1 MVELGGGLEAERGR
15 RAQQLLPVDV
25 VLHVGERVL
34 ADGHV
39 TAQTAAQIQRLLPRL
54 CIIDDATQSISIP
67 SWSHLPH
74 LCVHCRWR
82 KWFTSKNHLSFTNTT
97 KLLKMLVRFCLF
109 FFVPFCVLDRLAVLL
124 VRLFGGSLPSFS
136 LFFCLSFFPSSPT
149 GRPLTSTAV
158 AWARSIAMTLAEV
171 GQVDREH
178 THTHT
183 HTHKRNTKKNTTNKH
198 RPVKPAKVQKVEK
211 KRWPFRC
218 CFFFVFSFYGSLP
231 PNSRRR
237 NPIEASQL
245 FYSTKTKTTVI
256 PSNPSQRVQ
265 LACFVAANPRWNR
278 IHDRETR

>member
-109 FFVPFCVLDRLAVLL
+109 FFCSFLRSRPAGGLTRSALWRFASFLFTFLLL
-124 VRLFGGSLPSFS
+124 VFLSIVADRPAADVNGGGVGAIDCDDPRRS
-136 LFFCLSFFPSSPT
+136 
-149 GRPLTSTAV
+149 RTS
-158 AWARSIAMTLAEV
+158 RSRT
-171 GQVDREH
+171 H

-183 HTHKRNTKKNTTNKH
+183 HTQKKYQKKHNKQTQTGEA
-198 RPVKPAKVQKVEK
+198 REGAKGRK
-211 KRWPFRC
+211 KKMAVSLL
-218 CFFFVFSFYGSLP
+218 FFFRLLVLRF
-231 PNSRRR
+231 
-237 NPIEASQL
+237 A
-245 FYSTKTKTTVI
+245 STK
-256 PSNPSQRVQ
+256 
-265 LACFVAANPRWNR
+265 
-278 IHDRETR
+278 